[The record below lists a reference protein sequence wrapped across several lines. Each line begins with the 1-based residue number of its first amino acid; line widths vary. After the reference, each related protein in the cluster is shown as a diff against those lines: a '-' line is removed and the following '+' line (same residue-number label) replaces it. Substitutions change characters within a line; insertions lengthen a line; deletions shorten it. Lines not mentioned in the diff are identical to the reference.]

1 MIATLFVHPVSLG
14 SNYIWL
20 VVPLCAIVAMVYK
33 AVRVRHLRQLPL
45 EVLRLWAF
53 MLVGLVALGT
63 AFYVLLEYV
72 P

>member
-1 MIATLFVHPVSLG
+1 MIATLFVHPVPLG

-20 VVPLCAIVAMVYK
+20 VVPLCAFVAVVYK
-33 AVRVRHLRQLPL
+33 AVRVRRLRQLPL

-72 P
+72 A